1 MKPRAGIRYQWLRWI
16 TGKTVP
22 DGRILLGSALAH
34 CLILVA
40 VTFLVEF
47 RKNAPVVV
55 FPTQTA
61 VVRRAATAIYLP
73 PAKGARIHM
82 TQKQKVVKPRP
93 QKSQEPQP
101 EFLSVGTADEGLR
114 EQARVGTRGIID
126 SFKFRTIYGFAR
138 FPDYR
143 LAVQLSG
150 ELPPISADRLPPHY
164 EQYVTVEITIDSE
177 GRAAEARVVSGAVDS
192 SIQRTL
198 LSAIHEFK
206 YRPATREGVP
216 IPSQCDIVVHIPT

>member
-1 MKPRAGIRYQWLRWI
+1 MKPRVWLRYQWLRWI
-16 TGKTVP
+16 KGKTVP
-22 DGRILLGSALAH
+22 DGRILAGSILAH
-34 CLILVA
+34 CLVLV
-40 VTFLVEF
+40 VGIVLLVS
-47 RKNAPVVV
+47 RRTAPVII
-55 FPTQTA
+55 FPTQPETA
-61 VVRRAATAIYLP
+61 RKISRAVYLP
-73 PAKGARIHM
+73 PNTKGARIQM
-82 TQKQKVVKPRP
+82 TQRVVKQPRRKV
-93 QKSQEPQP
+93 QESQQ

-150 ELPPISADRLPPHY
+150 EIPPISADRVPPHY
-164 EQYVTVEITIDSE
+164 EQYVTVEVTIDSE
-177 GRAAEARVVSGAVDS
+177 GRVVEARVVSGAVDA

-198 LSAIHEFK
+198 LSAIHEFR

-216 IPSQCDIVVHIPT
+216 IPSQCDIVIHIPT

>member
-1 MKPRAGIRYQWLRWI
+1 MKPRAGIHYQWLRWI

-40 VTFLVEF
+40 VTFLVLS
-47 RKNAPVVV
+47 RRNAPVVV

-61 VVRRAATAIYLP
+61 VARRASTAIYLP
-73 PAKGARIHM
+73 PASKGGRIQM
-82 TQKQKVVKPRP
+82 AQKVVKPRP
-93 QKSQEPQP
+93 QKSQQPQQ

-150 ELPPISADRLPPHY
+150 EIPLISPDRLPPHY

-177 GRAAEARVVSGAVDS
+177 GRVAEARVVSGAVNA

-216 IPSQCDIVVHIPT
+216 VPSQCDIVIHIPT